1 MSPIRPGSGSNVAND
16 SFETTGVP
24 NESFATLNW
33 GQGGPRAV
41 ATTETG
47 RLNLD
52 FAGTLTSDAVKG
64 AFTTFER
71 RRPAT

>member
-1 MSPIRPGSGSNVAND
+1 V
-16 SFETTGVP
+16 VP
-24 NESFATLNW
+24 NESFATVNW
-33 GQGGPRAV
+33 GGAGPERLLRR
-41 ATTETG
+41 ETG